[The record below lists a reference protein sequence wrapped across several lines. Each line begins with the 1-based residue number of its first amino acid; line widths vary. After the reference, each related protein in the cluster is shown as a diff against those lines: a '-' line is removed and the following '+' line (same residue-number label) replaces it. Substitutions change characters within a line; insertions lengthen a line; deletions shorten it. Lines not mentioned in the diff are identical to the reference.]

1 MFKIKIARKIKRAAV
16 LFVAAAMLVSSTA
29 CSSHMFDVKDI
40 FGVTKDNT
48 DDYTDEQKRF
58 EEFLHDEYV
67 DSVTSDTLTY
77 NYEIKDGET
86 MGIPEPEVSL
96 GDHDMT
102 DEGIK
107 KQKSEFDDTFEKLK
121 SFDRDDLTENQQLT
135 YDILKQ
141 YMENEEEGY
150 LNIYLSEP
158 FSPMK
163 GLQANISTYFT
174 DYRFDD
180 KGDVE
185 RYIQVLGMVRD
196 YFDDYLD
203 FEKTKS
209 EKGYFMSDAVCDD
222 VIQQCK
228 DFLKDKDNHFMIQTF
243 NDNIEA
249 LDFLTDD
256 EIKDFEAQNKKA
268 VAESLL
274 PAFQD
279 VIDVLSSLK
288 GTGKNDGGLCNYEG
302 GKDYYTYLL
311 QSAAGTDK
319 TPDEVAEMLDD
330 NLSQL
335 ITEMTSMAMTDYDS
349 YQYLYDNYDD
359 LFFRI

>member
-121 SFDRDDLTENQQLT
+121 LFDRDDLTENQQLT

-180 KGDVE
+180 
-185 RYIQVLGMVRD
+185 
-196 YFDDYLD
+196 
-203 FEKTKS
+203 
-209 EKGYFMSDAVCDD
+209 
-222 VIQQCK
+222 
-228 DFLKDKDNHFMIQTF
+228 
-243 NDNIEA
+243 
-249 LDFLTDD
+249 
-256 EIKDFEAQNKKA
+256 
-268 VAESLL
+268 
-274 PAFQD
+274 
-279 VIDVLSSLK
+279 
-288 GTGKNDGGLCNYEG
+288 
-302 GKDYYTYLL
+302 
-311 QSAAGTDK
+311 
-319 TPDEVAEMLDD
+319 
-330 NLSQL
+330 
-335 ITEMTSMAMTDYDS
+335 
-349 YQYLYDNYDD
+349 
-359 LFFRI
+359 